1 MELSIKEQL
10 MADMKT
16 AMKAKEEGRLA
27 LGVIRMARA
36 HIRQAEIDDGHAD
49 FDDDQVLAV
58 LRKEVKQRKETLAE
72 IKDSGRDD
80 LVEENAI
87 RAVVIDVISALD
99 PERKNLGT
107 AMKAVM
113 AKLKGKADGKVVN
126 RLVRDVLG

>member
-49 FDDDQVLAV
+49 LMMIRFLQS
-58 LRKEVKQRKETLAE
+58 
-72 IKDSGRDD
+72 SGR
-80 LVEENAI
+80 
-87 RAVVIDVISALD
+87 
-99 PERKNLGT
+99 K
-107 AMKAVM
+107 
-113 AKLKGKADGKVVN
+113 
-126 RLVRDVLG
+126 